1 MIRSIA
7 GRFASKRCGF
17 GIAVDEFPSFAQQ
30 GRFVAWLRLLVEG
43 RTATRGLSRSTT
55 KKFGDMM
62 NKFTTRIA
70 LATACAAL
78 SFQVH
83 AQAPIKIGFL
93 ATFSGP
99 LGTLG
104 QDQYDAFML
113 AVEQRGGK
121 LGGTPVDVIKQDDQ
135 FKPEVASQEVN
146 NLIERDKVSIITGMT
161 GSNVMMAVAKPI
173 TDKGVFLISTNPGPS
188 PLAGAG
194 CSPLQYVVSFQ
205 VDTIAEVAG
214 RYASDKGYK
223 RVVLLAPNYQAGKD
237 MLTGFRHGF
246 QGSLEDELYTPLNQ
260 LDFSAEITKIAAAKP
275 DAVFA
280 FYPGALGVNFVR
292 QYQQA
297 GLLKSIPLL
306 STGTIDGTSLPAL
319 KDSALGA
326 FSGQYWGP
334 DIDNP
339 TNKQFV
345 AAFEAKYHR
354 IPSNYAAQAYD
365 GAQLLDSALA
375 KVKGNVANK
384 PAFEA
389 ALKAADFKSVRGSF
403 RFNNNNFP
411 IQDMRMFEVFKD
423 SQGRVSLR
431 TAAVP
436 LKDHQD
442 RYHDKC
448 PLK

>member
-1 MIRSIA
+1 MNKTPA
-7 GRFASKRCGF
+7 
-17 GIAVDEFPSFAQQ
+17 
-30 GRFVAWLRLLVEG
+30 
-43 RTATRGLSRSTT
+43 RSTLL
-55 KKFGDMM
+55 
-62 NKFTTRIA
+62 A
-70 LATACAAL
+70 LACMAA
-78 SFQVH
+78 SQAW

-104 QDQYDAFML
+104 QDQYDGFML
-113 AVEQRGGK
+113 AVDQRSGK
-121 LGGTPVDVIKQDDQ
+121 LGGSPVEVIKRDDQ
-135 FKPEVASQEVN
+135 FKPDVATQEVQS
-146 NLIERDKVSIITGMT
+146 LIERDKVAVITGMT

-173 TDKGVFLISTNPGPS
+173 IDKGVFLISTNPGPS
-188 PLAGAG
+188 PLAGAN

-214 RYASDKGYK
+214 KYASDKGFK
-223 RVVLLAPNYQAGKD
+223 RVVLMAPNYQAGKD
-237 MLTGFRHGF
+237 MLSGFRHQY

-280 FYPGALGVNFVR
+280 FYPGALGVNFIR

-297 GLLKSIPLL
+297 GLVKSIPLL

-319 KDSALGA
+319 KESALGA
-326 FSGQYWGP
+326 LSGHMWAP
-334 DIDNP
+334 DIDNAA
-339 TNKQFV
+339 NHKFV
-345 AAFEAKYHR
+345 DAFEARYHR

-365 GAQLLDSALA
+365 GAILLDSAIA
-375 KVKGNVANK
+375 KVKGNVADK
-384 PAFEA
+384 TAFA
-389 ALKAADFKSVRGSF
+389 TALHAADFSSVRGNF

-411 IQDMRMFEVFKD
+411 IQDMHIFEAARDAK
-423 SQGRVSLR
+423 GRVSLK
-431 TAAVP
+431 TIATP

-448 PLK
+448 QLK